1 MMVAKVFLVMLLECV
16 GAAQEHL
23 ANCVLS
29 AKEKMSGY
37 PRDYHSCV
45 TGQVT
50 AFLG

>member
-1 MMVAKVFLVMLLECV
+1 MMVAKVFLAMLLECV
-16 GAAQEHL
+16 GAVQECL

-45 TGQVT
+45 TGQVMV
-50 AFLG
+50 FLG